1 MATRPVRCREYR
13 SYVFDSRHWDA
24 YAPREGDVVV
34 STSYKSGTTWMQN
47 IVLHLIFL
55 GREVPALSSVSPWLD
70 NSHLDLPRWL
80 ATLESQRHRRLI
92 KSHLP
97 LDVIRYHPE
106 ARYIV
111 VVRDP
116 RDVFMSFWNTL
127 ALRRGDLR
135 AEQRPE
141 DPARATDATVPGGHS
156 VFWDRWINRGWFDGE
171 SEGYPHSAN
180 LGHTRSWWD
189 FRHLDNILFVHFND
203 LLADLPGEIGR
214 VADYLGIPVAG
225 SELARLAGELDFA
238 GIKRNPERAA
248 PMPPEAAGF
257 IRRRGAPARSSSRGR
272 TGAGGRARRRDLE
285 MLERAKARVLTPDC
299 AIWSGP
305 PGGTVARAGRGIRA
319 SSRYASAK
327 PQPGGKPM
335 PLEIVTVPCLRDNYA
350 YLCATGRP
358 ARSGWW
364 MRRRPGRSRRHWA
377 IAGGKH
383 T

>member
-70 NSHLDLPRWL
+70 NRRVDLARWL
-80 ATLESQRHRRLI
+80 PTLQGQRHRRLI

-106 ARYIV
+106 VRYIV

-116 RDVFMSFWNTL
+116 RDVFMSFWNHTSSYVEATYERSNDPRTL
-127 ALRRGDLR
+127 LGPPMPRC
-135 AEQRPE
+135 
-141 DPARATDATVPGGHS
+141 PADIR
-156 VFWDRWINRGWFDGE
+156 VFWDGWINRGWFDGE

-189 FRHLDNILFVHFND
+189 YRHLDNILFVHFND

-257 IRRRGAPARSSSRGR
+257 IF
-272 TGAGGRARRRDLE
+272 AGGLDTFFFKGTNGRWRDVLTAGDLE

-299 AIWSGP
+299 AEYLE
-305 PGGTVARAGRGIRA
+305 RGRLA
-319 SSRYASAK
+319 A
-327 PQPGGKPM
+327 P
-335 PLEIVTVPCLRDNYA
+335 
-350 YLCATGRP
+350 
-358 ARSGWW
+358 
-364 MRRRPGRSRRHWA
+364 
-377 IAGGKH
+377 
-383 T
+383 